1 MHPRRLPAPVSSPRP
16 LLVLA
21 LESSADDSSAS
32 IVAAPAPA
40 PPRPAIGTGHRLLS
54 LSTLSQHALNSIYG
68 GIHPLHAQVS
78 HSTNIPRALARC
90 LQHAKHEHGVGW
102 DDIDAVAYTRGPGM
116 PGCLSVGQGTARA
129 LAAALGKRLVGVHHM
144 VRPVPLRARSLLA
157 ASPRAHTPPH
167 LGRRPRIP
175 IPHPPPLRRTYPTRP
190 GQRPV
195 QIQNLARY
203 TRLQNRV
210 RPCDHTFRSTA
221 DPTPDAG
228 SSDVFEKSARLL
240 ALPSGPKA
248 PGAILEHYASLPALP
263 PYDTHPLPASQLI
276 PIPLTTLHAKNT
288 LAWSF
293 AGMLAALQRAVHDRR
308 QRQPAWDEPDRR
320 AFANLV
326 QTALTT
332 HLLTKLAQRIALL
345 PPDTRAQL
353 SGIVV
358 SGGVASNAYIRSQ
371 LDRLV
376 KSENGLF
383 PPAGKNLYYPPL
395 HLCTDN
401 AAMIAHTALIRLQTG
416 LRSDPDDL
424 KLRAKWSLEDM
435 YDDVPEEAYMVK
447 GAKEVGMGL

>member
-1 MHPRRLPAPVSSPRP
+1 
-16 LLVLA
+16 
-21 LESSADDSSAS
+21 
-32 IVAAPAPA
+32 
-40 PPRPAIGTGHRLLS
+40 
-54 LSTLSQHALNSIYG
+54 
-68 GIHPLHAQVS
+68 
-78 HSTNIPRALARC
+78 
-90 LQHAKHEHGVGW
+90 
-102 DDIDAVAYTRGPGM
+102 M

-144 VRPVPLRARSLLA
+144 QAHALTPLLTSAAAPEFPFLILLL
-157 ASPRAHTPPH
+157 SGGHTQ
-167 LGRRPRIP
+167 L
-175 IPHPPPLRRTYPTRP
+175 
-190 GQRPV
+190 V
-195 QIQNLARY
+195 LAKGLFKFKILLD
-203 TRLQNRV
+203 TL
-210 RPCDHTFRSTA
+210 DSKI
-221 DPTPDAG
+221 G
-228 SSDVFEKSARLL
+228 DVFEKSARLL

-376 KSENGLF
+376 KTENGLF